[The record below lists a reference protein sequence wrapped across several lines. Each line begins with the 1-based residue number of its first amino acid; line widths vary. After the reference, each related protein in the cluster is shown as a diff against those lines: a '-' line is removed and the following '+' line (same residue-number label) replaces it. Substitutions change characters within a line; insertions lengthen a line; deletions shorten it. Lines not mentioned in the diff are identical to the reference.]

1 MDGPEAMAPDRRA
14 SPARRA
20 SGRDVARGRPRTWR
34 PGSGKVA
41 ADAGGD
47 GIAGCRRHA
56 FGPGGSARPRRARID
71 DKGEDDH
78 QGEQDVADLRA
89 YDVHGCVLAGAG
101 PATSEYAER
110 SEERR
115 EGKECVSTCGSRGS
129 TYQEKKKH

>member
-41 ADAGGD
+41 AAAGGD

-56 FGPGGSARPRRARID
+56 FGPGGSARPRRARGD
-71 DKGEDDH
+71 DEGAEDHPGSPD
-78 QGEQDVADLRA
+78 GADLRA
-89 YDVHGCVLAGAG
+89 YDDHGRVLAGAG
-101 PATSEYAER
+101 HETSAYADMARRRRLQAAALATPTRTPAP
-110 SEERR
+110 
-115 EGKECVSTCGSRGS
+115 
-129 TYQEKKKH
+129 